1 MRLTLK
7 SLSVS
12 ADVVSCWKIEDAP
25 EPLQRLNLDGKVT
38 LIWVVPTK
46 LKKFVTINSR
56 FSEQITGANVF
67 AT

>member
-25 EPLQRLNLDGKVT
+25 EPLRCLNLDGKVK

-46 LKKFVTINSR
+46 LMKFVTINSR
-56 FSEQITGANVF
+56 FSEEITGANVF

>member
-1 MRLTLK
+1 MQLSLKTLGLRK
-7 SLSVS
+7 
-12 ADVVSCWKIEDAP
+12 DIVSCWKIEDAP